1 MPYTL
6 NGNTLNIAEEPNNK
20 DGTLWVP
27 LRAVSEALG
36 AKVDWDQDN
45 RVVIVY
51 NGPYIYTVKI
61 GDANVDADG
70 VKVALQAAP
79 FEQGG
84 DSWVPVR
91 FFERPMGY
99 HVQADW
105 QTKQVD
111 ITNPGAQSSGAQATS
126 GDPYGDPAA

>member
-6 NGNTLNIAEEPNNK
+6 NGNALNIAEEPNHK

-27 LRAVSEALG
+27 LRAMSEALG
-36 AKVDWDQDN
+36 AKVDWDQSSH
-45 RVVIVY
+45 VAIVY

-61 GDANVDADG
+61 GDANVDVDG
-70 VKVALQAAP
+70 QTLELQDAP
-79 FEQGG
+79 FVDAG
-84 DSWVPVR
+84 DAWVPVR

-99 HVQADW
+99 KINANW

-111 ITNPGAQSSGAQATS
+111 IVNPAAQAS
-126 GDPYGDPAA
+126 ANGDPMGDPA

>member
-6 NGNTLNIAEEPNNK
+6 NGSTLSIAEEPNLK

-36 AKVDWDQDN
+36 ARIDWDQDN
-45 RVVIVY
+45 HIAIVY
-51 NGPYIYTVKI
+51 NGPYIYTVTI
-61 GDANVDADG
+61 GDANVDVAG
-70 VKVALQAAP
+70 EKLALQDAP
-79 FEQGG
+79 FVQNNEA
-84 DSWVPVR
+84 WVPVR

-99 HVQADW
+99 KLNADW

-111 ITNPGAQSSGAQATS
+111 ITNPAQASSGDAL
-126 GDPYGDPAA
+126 GDPGA